1 MELITKSKVKACFM
15 WKWAKGWERTPL
27 AKEMKHFI
35 SIGRKVAATFIT
47 VAKATVFRLGLS
59 LIP

>member
-1 MELITKSKVKACFM
+1 M
-15 WKWAKGWERTPL
+15 WKWAKGWERAPL
-27 AKEMKHFI
+27 AREMKHFI
-35 SIGRKVAATFIT
+35 SVGKKVAATFIT